1 MTLDLI
7 LENACVV
14 DVIRQRTFTGW
25 LGLRSGRFAF
35 VEEGAV
41 PTGVSSK
48 QRRDLEGKAVQPGLI
63 DTHMHIES
71 SLVTPG
77 RFAEAALPWGTTT
90 ILQDPHEIG
99 NVLGASG
106 VRFMI
111 EAGREVP
118 LHIYSAVPSCVPATS
133 EELET
138 PNAKLT
144 PDEVVELARD
154 SSVIALGEM
163 MDYQGLLLNDP
174 RLVLMLE
181 AGAASGLSLEG
192 HVPSLSGAPLSHYI
206 SFGIRSDH
214 TLMTPSKIAEEL
226 SKGLYVML
234 QEKSLTAENL
244 RFISTLPDRSRLLL
258 ITDDVMPNR
267 LVGGHLNRILC
278 LAIEGGWDALDAL
291 ASATVRPATYL
302 GIRDVGVI
310 APGYR
315 ADFCICR
322 AQNTFPPLEV
332 FTSGQRVAADGRA
345 LFRAPRAGLPPE
357 IASASSLG
365 NGDSHPPISDDLFRL
380 ELGSEPK
387 RVRIITVNDLN
398 TVTGLETRTI
408 NTVDGVPLD
417 PDLAVG
423 TVIPRAS
430 LRQKHID
437 KPMLSLFSGLRL
449 TGGAFASSFAHDSH
463 NLLVVGTSPAA
474 MAEAADAVLI
484 RGGGMAVASK
494 SGVTALPLPLA
505 GLLSDA
511 PITEVA
517 SEFEALEEA
526 LRTLGMRHKNPLL
539 LLTILPLTVSPN
551 YKISDRGM
559 IDVEG
564 RKVLELTL

>member
-1 MTLDLI
+1 MLDLI

-14 DVIRQRTFTGW
+14 DVVRQRTFSGW
-25 LGLRSGRFAF
+25 LGVRSGRFIY
-35 VEEGAV
+35 VEEGTV
-41 PTGVSSK
+41 PAEIESHR
-48 QRRDLEGKAVQPGLI
+48 RRDLEGRAVQPGLI

-99 NVLGASG
+99 NVLGAAG

-111 EAGREVP
+111 EAGRDLP

-138 PNAKLT
+138 PNATLT
-144 PDEVVELARD
+144 PEEVAELARD
-154 SSVIALGEM
+154 PSVIALGEM
-163 MDYQGLLLNDP
+163 MDYQRLLQHDP
-174 RLVLMLE
+174 RLIGMLE
-181 AGAASGLSLEG
+181 AGATSELSLEG
-192 HVPSLSGAPLSHYI
+192 HVPSLSGTPLSHYI

-214 TLMTPSKIAEEL
+214 TLMTPAKIGEEL

-234 QEKSLTAENL
+234 QAKSLTEENL
-244 RFISTLPDRSRLLL
+244 RFISGLADRSRLLL
-258 ITDDVMPNR
+258 ITDDIMPNR
-267 LVGGHLNRILC
+267 LVSGHLNQILQ
-278 LAIEGGWDALDAL
+278 LAVDGGWDALDAL

-302 GIRDVGVI
+302 GLRSVGVI

-322 AQNTFPPLEV
+322 TPNSFPPLEV
-332 FTSGQRVAADGRA
+332 FTSGQQVAADGRA
-345 LFRAPRAGLPPE
+345 LFRAPQTSLPPE
-357 IASASSLG
+357 IARASLG
-365 NGDSHPPISDDLFRL
+365 GDSPPLISEDLFRL

-408 NTVDGVPLD
+408 STADGAPLD

-430 LRQKHID
+430 LRQKRLE
-437 KPMLSLFSGLRL
+437 KPRLSLLSGLHL

-474 MAEAADAVLI
+474 MAEAANAVLA

-494 SGVTALPLPLA
+494 NGVTALSLPLA

-526 LRTLGMRHKNPLL
+526 LRNLGMRHKNPLL